1 MAKLSIAVAEQN
13 TQQGVGPS
21 PPIVVK
27 KDTHNK
33 KVLLSHEANI
43 YWTTYQDD
51 AAYINHPGWEDAPDD
66 ALTSSPSMIAAA
78 AYASKRNAHEDHS
91 AFSGQNFDDEAP
103 YDLWASANLN
113 QIKEILTVAFFK
125 HPTPTNPR
133 YSLAGRDVA
142 FKEIFQFLENIV
154 KRQPATL
161 SLPLAPGTISLLML
175 QASLYLG
182 NSSHGDQQLHQ
193 AL

>member
-1 MAKLSIAVAEQN
+1 MPKITIEIAEQN

-21 PPIVVK
+21 LPIVVK

-51 AAYINHPGWEDAPDD
+51 DTYIYHPGWEDAPDD

-78 AYASKRNAHEDHS
+78 AYASKRNAHKDHL
-91 AFSGQNFDDEAP
+91 ALSGQNFDDEAP

-113 QIKEILTVAFFK
+113 QIKEILTAAFLK
-125 HPTPTNPR
+125 LPTPINPR

-142 FKEIFQFLENIV
+142 FKEIFQFLENII
-154 KRQPATL
+154 KQQPATL
-161 SLPLAPGTISLLML
+161 SLPLAPGTISLIML

-182 NSSHGDQQLHQ
+182 NSAHGDQQLHQ